1 MEGNLSQKKWFLLT
15 TGIIFLGTLVY
26 TVNARVFNP
35 IFKGSFTLLI
45 NDPLNP
51 KDSKKSLDTSLFSGI
66 AEDTSEY
73 EINTLITFLKSP
85 IFLEPISRQF
95 NIPIYSLKNNIS
107 INQLSSESG
116 RSSKG
121 ILNVFLNFNNRKTG
135 KKILT
140 KLSEDF
146 LKASLDQKQKR
157 LNDGLNFLNTQA
169 PEIQKRKDALQ
180 SQIVKCREENK
191 G

>member
-1 MEGNLSQKKWFLLT
+1 MEKSNYQYYSSSSTQESLRDEIDLRDIWRGIYRKKKWFLLT

-35 IFKGSFTLLI
+35 IFNGSFTLLI

-66 AEDTSEY
+66 AEDSSEY

-85 IFLEPISRQF
+85 IFLEPISKQF

-107 INQLSSESG
+107 INQVS
-116 RSSKG
+116 
-121 ILNVFLNFNNRKTG
+121 
-135 KKILT
+135 
-140 KLSEDF
+140 
-146 LKASLDQKQKR
+146 
-157 LNDGLNFLNTQA
+157 
-169 PEIQKRKDALQ
+169 
-180 SQIVKCREENK
+180 
-191 G
+191 